1 MSKEKIYDEQVNPLM
16 ALIIKICRENKIAFV
31 ADFGL
36 DDDLHCTSADLC
48 DSHDPS
54 AAQLKAFELLKPQ
67 RAFAMAETIETL
79 PDGRKKVSL
88 RRIS

>member
-1 MSKEKIYDEQVNPLM
+1 MKEKIYDEQVRPLM
-16 ALIIKICRENKIAFV
+16 AQIIKICGKNKIAFV

-36 DDDLHCTSADLC
+36 DDDLHCTSADLR

-67 RAFAMAETIETL
+67 RAFAMAETTTTL
-79 PDGRKKVSL
+79 PDGSKKIIL